1 MLPQAHRL
9 LHNQD
14 FQTVYQKGKRRHTD
28 HLTLIALCHQS
39 DAELFL
45 SGNFSHPASLTPS
58 QPTRIGIVT
67 SKKVSKSAVKRN
79 LMKRRIRAVMQHLL
93 GQMAPGWDI
102 VIVVKPVAQEC
113 KYDDFLQQL
122 KKLLANLEVWSDG
135 T

>member
-28 HLTLIALCHQS
+28 YLTLIALCHQS

-45 SGNFSHPASLTPS
+45 SGNFSANASS
-58 QPTRIGIVT
+58 ISRPTRIGIVT

-79 LMKRRIRAVMQHLL
+79 LIKRRIRAVLQHLL
-93 GQMAPGWDI
+93 GQMAAGWDI
-102 VIVVKPVAQEC
+102 VIVVKPPAQEC
-113 KYDDFLQQL
+113 KYGDFLQQL

>member
-45 SGNFSHPASLTPS
+45 SGNFSADSANTPR
-58 QPTRIGIVT
+58 PTRIGIVT
-67 SKKVSKSAVKRN
+67 SKKVSKSAVQRN
-79 LMKRRIRAVMQHLL
+79 LIKRRIRAVIQNLL
-93 GQMAPGWDI
+93 GQMSSGWDI
-102 VIVVKPVAQEC
+102 VIVAKPAAQQC
-113 KYDDFLQQL
+113 KYGDFLQQL

>member
-45 SGNFSHPASLTPS
+45 SGNFSVDPANTPR
-58 QPTRIGIVT
+58 PTRIGIVT
-67 SKKVSKSAVKRN
+67 SKKVSKSAVQRN
-79 LMKRRIRAVMQHLL
+79 LIKRRIRAVMQNLL
-93 GQMAPGWDI
+93 GQMSSGWDI
-102 VIVVKPVAQEC
+102 VIVAKPAAQQC
-113 KYDDFLQQL
+113 KYGDFLQQL

>member
-28 HLTLIALCHQS
+28 YLTLIALCHQS

-45 SGNFSHPASLTPS
+45 SGNFSESATITSPP
-58 QPTRIGIVT
+58 PTRIGIVT

-79 LMKRRIRAVMQHLL
+79 LIKRRIRAALQELL
-93 GQMAPGWDI
+93 RQMAPNWDI
-102 VIVVKPVAQEC
+102 VIVVKPAAQEC
-113 KYDDFLQQL
+113 KYGDFLQQL

>member
-45 SGNFSHPASLTPS
+45 SGNFSADPANTPR
-58 QPTRIGIVT
+58 PTRIGIVT
-67 SKKVSKSAVKRN
+67 SKKVSKSAVQRN
-79 LMKRRIRAVMQHLL
+79 LIKRRIRAVIQNLL
-93 GQMAPGWDI
+93 GQMSSGWDI
-102 VIVVKPVAQEC
+102 VIVAKPAAQQC
-113 KYDDFLQQL
+113 KYGDFLQQL